1 MGNCMSQT
9 GQREFLK
16 NFQSAARGEV
26 RVGGTFASDD
36 PETFQVFVKK
46 RNKFIPGTLKVTENE
61 IVFIRTRCETL
72 NWPLHF
78 LRRYGFTSAGIFF
91 FESGRRCSS
100 GEGLHTFQ
108 SHQAEVIFQLVQSRI
123 QDNANMGIAIRE
135 ARAQSVTGSYHSVHN
150 IPSSYAGTRIQP
162 IQRYSSE
169 GTANVINCS
178 SSSCGVINYHRPF
191 NSRFNHHHRQLLFQ
205 IPKRPRSIAGPAH
218 TAVWPLPPS
227 SYHSSRSRFSRPV
240 FMGNIVSEHVI
251 QRQPFEFSTCDHSY
265 VNVLPHRHSATSSP
279 QCLSPVLREYAST
292 SHFSFGS
299 TEQNLSMADFGSQR
313 FNASATGLSHRCPS
327 TGFPRSY
334 DRPHLN
340 SYVNARQ
347 DSEMNDREATPSQLD
362 YALVAVGI
370 SEEGSPA
377 AVRAN
382 SSNTRNDLTSIGTA
396 SNINYTKIDL
406 EKTHAVEVA
415 ASTVEKENPRRRHFT
430 TNGQLG
436 N

>member
-1 MGNCMSQT
+1 
-9 GQREFLK
+9 
-16 NFQSAARGEV
+16 
-26 RVGGTFASDD
+26 
-36 PETFQVFVKK
+36 
-46 RNKFIPGTLKVTENE
+46 
-61 IVFIRTRCETL
+61 
-72 NWPLHF
+72 
-78 LRRYGFTSAGIFF
+78 
-91 FESGRRCSS
+91 
-100 GEGLHTFQ
+100 
-108 SHQAEVIFQLVQSRI
+108 
-123 QDNANMGIAIRE
+123 
-135 ARAQSVTGSYHSVHN
+135 
-150 IPSSYAGTRIQP
+150 
-162 IQRYSSE
+162 
-169 GTANVINCS
+169 TANVINCS